1 MKKRGR
7 VLSDVSTSQVMPKV
21 AGKHRTKE
29 RQERRIPRNFRERM
43 ALLHLDFRFL
53 ASGNC
58 ERKHFCCSNPLSL
71 WFLVMSALGN

>member
-53 ASGNC
+53 ASGTVRGNISVVPTHSVC
-58 ERKHFCCSNPLSL
+58 GSL
-71 WFLVMSALGN
+71 LCQL